1 MRGTG
6 GVIDLYFI
14 TGATG
19 VVGSTIVPRLLDLSD
34 TQVCLLIRA
43 ASDSELQQR
52 RRKLL
57 SFWGWENDLG
67 MAGRIRFL
75 RGDATENKFGLDPVD
90 FDDLS
95 SNCTHIVHCAGT
107 VRMNLELADARRS
120 AVGSAREIIGLARQ
134 AAASGQLKKVD
145 FVSTVGVA
153 GKQSGTL
160 EETWLKATPEF
171 HNTYEQ
177 AKAEAEELVREAV
190 EDSKLP
196 ITVHRPS
203 MVIGDS
209 SDGRVIHFQIFY
221 FLCDFLSGR
230 RTLGLYPDFGATR
243 LDVIPSDTVATAIVA
258 ASRDPSTRGRIFH
271 LCSGPVLAPR
281 LEEVKAAVRRSFS
294 RHGLFVPPSLTM
306 PITWY
311 SRLATI
317 GARLAPS
324 RHRKALAT
332 LPIYLN
338 YLADRQAFGNPRFS
352 EWFSAQGHAIP
363 RWQDYLERILDRY
376 LTEKYPK

>member
-1 MRGTG
+1 MEENSA
-6 GVIDLYFI
+6 V
-14 TGATG
+14 
-19 VVGSTIVPRLLDLSD
+19 
-34 TQVCLLIRA
+34 A
-43 ASDSELQQR
+43 A
-52 RRKLL
+52 
-57 SFWGWENDLG
+57 
-67 MAGRIRFL
+67 RIRLL
-75 RGDATENKFGLDPVD
+75 RGDATEKKFG
-90 FDDLS
+90 FASAQYDDLS
-95 SNCTHIVHCAGT
+95 ASCTHIIHCAGT
-107 VRMNLELADARRS
+107 VRMNLDLADARRS
-120 AVGSAREIIGLARQ
+120 AVGSAREIIDLARL

-160 EETWLKATPEF
+160 KETWLEVLPEF

-177 AKAEAEELVREAV
+177 AKAEAEEVIREAV
-190 EDSKLP
+190 EDSNLP
-196 ITVHRPS
+196 ITIHRPS

-209 SDGRVIHFQIFY
+209 CDGRVIHFQIFY
-221 FLCDFLSGR
+221 FLCEFLSGR
-230 RTLGLYPDFGATR
+230 RTLGLYPDFGATC

-258 ASRDPSTRGRIFH
+258 ASCDPSTRGRIFH
-271 LCSGPVLAPR
+271 LCSGPILAPR
-281 LEEVKAAVRRSFS
+281 LEEVKAVVRRSFS
-294 RHGLFVPPSLTM
+294 RYGLFVPPSLTI
-306 PITWY
+306 PIAWY

-317 GARLAPS
+317 GARLAPA

-352 EWFSAQGHAIP
+352 EWFNAQGHAIP